1 MRLDNEFVVPRPV
14 DEAWAVLTD
23 LERIAPCMPGAKL
36 TGVEGDDY
44 HGTVKVKV
52 GPVVA
57 QYAGVARFR
66 ERDPERHHAVLEA
79 TGKQSGG
86 AGRASAVVTADL
98 TGEGDSTRVTV
109 VTDLTVAGPLAQ
121 FGRGAI
127 AQVSGRLLDQFVT
140 QLRERVLAD
149 APAPLSPSAEGGAA
163 PASEGAAPSAGPA
176 LAAAGRAGPAPA
188 DTAGPALPSAAG
200 PGLDGAAASSL
211 PGAAGP
217 GLDGAAGGAA
227 GPAAGGAAGG
237 GAGVISGGAASGG
250 AAGPAVGGSG
260 AVASGRAAGPGPA
273 GGSPPDEPAA
283 ADLLR
288 LAAGPVLI
296 RLIPAVLVVAAV
308 IALIVW
314 LA

>member
-1 MRLDNEFVVPRPV
+1 VRLDNEFVVPRPV

-23 LERIAPCMPGAKL
+23 IERIAPCMPGAKL
-36 TGVEGDDY
+36 TGVDGDDY

-66 ERDPERHHAVLEA
+66 ERDADRHHAVLEA

-98 TGEGDSTRVTV
+98 TGDGDSTRVTV

-127 AQVSGRLLDQFVT
+127 AQVSGRLLDQFVA
-140 QLRERVLAD
+140 QLKETVLAG
-149 APAPLSPSAEGGAA
+149 APSPSPNGT
-163 PASEGAAPSAGPA
+163 APSAGPGGA
-176 LAAAGRAGPAPA
+176 VAGSGAGSGGTAGTAGPAGTAGSAGADQPAAPEAGAPAGVAPSGPAATVRPSADPAPA
-188 DTAGPALPSAAG
+188 D
-200 PGLDGAAASSL
+200 
-211 PGAAGP
+211 
-217 GLDGAAGGAA
+217 
-227 GPAAGGAAGG
+227 
-237 GAGVISGGAASGG
+237 
-250 AAGPAVGGSG
+250 
-260 AVASGRAAGPGPA
+260 
-273 GGSPPDEPAA
+273 
-283 ADLLR
+283 LLR
-288 LAAGPVLI
+288 AAAGPVLI
-296 RLIPAVLVVAAV
+296 RLIPAVLVVAAL

>member
-1 MRLDNEFVVPRPV
+1 VRLDNEFVVPRPV

-23 LERIAPCMPGAKL
+23 IERIAPCMPGAKL
-36 TGVEGDDY
+36 TGVDGDDY

-66 ERDPERHHAVLEA
+66 ERDADRHHAVLEA

-98 TGEGDSTRVTV
+98 TGDGDSTRVTV

-127 AQVSGRLLDQFVT
+127 AQVSGRLLDQFVA
-140 QLRERVLAD
+140 QLKETVLAG
-149 APAPLSPSAEGGAA
+149 APSPSPNGTAPTGGPGGVVAGGGA
-163 PASEGAAPSAGPA
+163 SSAGPA
-176 LAAAGRAGPAPA
+176 GTGGSASADQAAAPEAGAPAGVAPSGPAATVRPSADPAPA
-188 DTAGPALPSAAG
+188 D
-200 PGLDGAAASSL
+200 
-211 PGAAGP
+211 
-217 GLDGAAGGAA
+217 
-227 GPAAGGAAGG
+227 
-237 GAGVISGGAASGG
+237 
-250 AAGPAVGGSG
+250 
-260 AVASGRAAGPGPA
+260 
-273 GGSPPDEPAA
+273 
-283 ADLLR
+283 LLR
-288 LAAGPVLI
+288 AAAGPVLI
-296 RLIPAVLVVAAV
+296 RLIPAVLVVAAL